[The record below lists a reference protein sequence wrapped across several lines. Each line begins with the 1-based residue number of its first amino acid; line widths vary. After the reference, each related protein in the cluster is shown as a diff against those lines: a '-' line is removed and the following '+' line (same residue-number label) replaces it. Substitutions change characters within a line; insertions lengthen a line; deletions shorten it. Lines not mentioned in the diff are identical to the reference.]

1 MKIINP
7 TSAKNIEEQGMLSA
21 PNSFGYIFIAAE
33 IEPQHLF
40 KKSSHKRKLE
50 CELKDKISLL
60 TDIEGVQRA
69 DLFSGFIIPPGS
81 KVGLQLIKEKTCNPN
96 NFFVPKNLSDQN
108 VLTTHQKE
116 YYEKLTPQNKKSFCR
131 DKIRTKFHKIFKK
144 DNHLKQKEC

>member
-1 MKIINP
+1 MEKIINP
-7 TSAKNIEEQGMLSA
+7 TLAENIEEQGMLSS

-60 TDIEGVQRA
+60 TEIEGVQRA

-81 KVGLQLIKEKTCNPN
+81 KEGLQ
-96 NFFVPKNLSDQN
+96 
-108 VLTTHQKE
+108 
-116 YYEKLTPQNKKSFCR
+116 
-131 DKIRTKFHKIFKK
+131 
-144 DNHLKQKEC
+144 